1 MSILYA
7 VAALAA
13 AAGGAPATRTVAV
26 GDLDLS
32 RPADVA
38 KLDRR
43 LTAAARKVCAEPG
56 SAVFGSYAASKT
68 CERATKRALTAQR
81 EAAVQAAKGVAL
93 AAR

>member
-1 MSILYA
+1 MSILFA

-13 AAGGAPATRTVAV
+13 AAGGAPATHTVAI

-38 KLDRR
+38 TLDRR
-43 LTAAARKVCAEPG
+43 LAAAARKVCAEPG
-56 SAVFGSYAASKT
+56 SAVYGTYAATKS
-68 CERATKRALTAQR
+68 CERATKRALTPLR
-81 EAAVQAAKGVAL
+81 EAAVEAAKGVAL